1 MGVQKMKL
9 IAIILTTLST
19 NLMGLFPFSKSLKA
33 ETNQKPVDN
42 NISENELKN
51 ARSQCGTCD

>member
-1 MGVQKMKL
+1 MKL